1 MWSIDTAKQAW
12 IRKQKDLSDWP
23 EWEGDADN
31 LELSNTIIDS
41 KDLWIDIWFVQA
53 RWQYLKAF
61 QGHEADS
68 IAYYKF
74 ESLYKRYIRAIVD
87 RPDWKS
93 TDRPVNWRVVEGY
106 KGQEK
111 PIQELIEELIGL
123 ERPVEKSMEESV
135 SQELIKQPADKLMG
149 LSRPVDQ
156 VMEGK
161 STEGFTDQEEEEERP
176 CRRRN
181 TKANR
186 RRRQKVIQATREQ
199 IERHLRSWSAIAG
212 ERKLR
217 PLRENRFRPLT
228 VDDYLNATELD

>member
-1 MWSIDTAKQAW
+1 MV
-12 IRKQKDLSDWP
+12 DW
-23 EWEGDADN
+23 
-31 LELSNTIIDS
+31 
-41 KDLWIDIWFVQA
+41 
-53 RWQYLKAF
+53 
-61 QGHEADS
+61 
-68 IAYYKF
+68 
-74 ESLYKRYIRAIVD
+74 
-87 RPDWKS
+87 PDWKS

-111 PIQELIEELIGL
+111 LIQELIEELIGL
-123 ERPVEKSMEESV
+123 ERPVEKPMEESV
-135 SQELIKQPADKLMG
+135 SQELIKQPVDKLIS

-156 VMEGK
+156 VMKGK
-161 STEGFTDQEEEEERP
+161 STEGSTDQEEEKGEEEEEERRCLGCYQLRSLSDYSQFLTCIA

-217 PLRENRFRPLT
+217 PLREHRFRPLT